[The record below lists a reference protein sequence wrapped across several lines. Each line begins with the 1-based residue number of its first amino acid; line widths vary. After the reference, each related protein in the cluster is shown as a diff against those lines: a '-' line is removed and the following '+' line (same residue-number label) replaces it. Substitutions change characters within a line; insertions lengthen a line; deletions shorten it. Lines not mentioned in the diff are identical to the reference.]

1 MAFHR
6 EVWVVFSGLIA
17 FLEEDQTGTKE
28 VSKAILVRDRD
39 HSPSM
44 FLCGEEVTIDGRRV
58 EIKWLNPPPGAPR
71 TTRRSTAATGKLP
84 RSPEESEDFRWV
96 PSAADLGLGRADGK
110 LVDDEIDDAGLARVR
125 ARVTWDHGELCVGH
139 LVAYP
144 PPHDEQDEA
153 PVPALEFP
161 VSKKSVEMA
170 AADVVVLKMTPH
182 LHGGSCDTLEVSFY
196 DWKDSHRVSRRTIR
210 VVDDGAPNGA
220 PGVTCPLV
228 IEIANSYRRAGHGR
242 EGHHFHHYG
251 AILEKPEEVPI
262 PRVPDSGSFCFHQPH
277 DTLAPSHTLA
287 GASSPLASDLAVT
300 LRPWNIPICPFILVE
315 A

>member
-17 FLEEDQTGTKE
+17 FVEEDQAGTKE

-44 FLCGEEVTIDGRRV
+44 YLCGEEVTIDRRRV
-58 EIKWLNPPPGAPR
+58 EIKWLNPPAGAPR

-96 PSAADLGLGRADGK
+96 PPAAGLGLGPADRN
-110 LVDDEIDDAGLARVR
+110 LVGDKIDDAGLTRVR
-125 ARVTWDHGELCVGH
+125 AKVTWDHGELCVGH

-182 LHGGSCDTLEVSFY
+182 LLPNTSCDTLVISFF
-196 DWKDSHRVSRRTIR
+196 DWKDSNRVSTRTIR
-210 VVDDGAPNGA
+210 VVDDGGA

-242 EGHHFHHYG
+242 EGHHFHHYW
-251 AILEKPEEVPI
+251 AILEKHQTVPI
-262 PRVPDSGSFCFHQPH
+262 PRVPDSGSFCFYQPH

-287 GASSPLASDLAVT
+287 GASSPLSSDLAVT